1 MLRCE
6 QLVKSYDQQLA
17 VNHIDLTIKN
27 GEFVAIMG
35 PSGSG
40 KSTLLNLLS
49 GIDEAT
55 SGLVYF
61 NQTAINRLKEK
72 EKEELRQTKMG
83 FIFQEYHVL
92 NSLTARENIAL
103 PLTIQKINKNQIL
116 ERVQMVAND
125 LEIIPILDKYP
136 YQLSGGERQRVAIA
150 RALITNPDIL
160 FADEPTGALDSK
172 NAHRLLNSMVL
183 QNQIRQITTV
193 MVTHD
198 PFSASFAS
206 RVVFIKD
213 GKIFH
218 EIEKGSTSRK
228 SFYEQII
235 HVSTLLGG
243 EFDAL

>member
-6 QLVKSYDQQLA
+6 QLVKNYEQQLA
-17 VNHIDLTIKN
+17 VNHINLTIN
-27 GEFVAIMG
+27 DGEFVAIMG

-49 GIDEAT
+49 GIDVAT

-61 NQTAINRLKEK
+61 NQIALDRLKERD
-72 EKEELRQTKMG
+72 KEELRQKQMG

-103 PLTIQKINKNQIL
+103 PLTIQKIRKQEILNRVNQ
-116 ERVQMVAND
+116 VAQD
-125 LEIIPILDKYP
+125 LEILPILDKYP

-150 RALITNPDIL
+150 RALITNPSIL

-172 NAHRLLNSMVL
+172 NAHRLLNSLSL
-183 QNQIRQITTV
+183 QNQVRQLTTV

-198 PFSASFAS
+198 PFSASFSS
-206 RVVFIKD
+206 RVIFIKD

-218 EIEKGSTSRK
+218 EIEKSTVDRK
-228 SFYEQII
+228 TFYEQIVK
-235 HVSTLLGG
+235 VSTLLGG
-243 EFDAL
+243 EFDAI